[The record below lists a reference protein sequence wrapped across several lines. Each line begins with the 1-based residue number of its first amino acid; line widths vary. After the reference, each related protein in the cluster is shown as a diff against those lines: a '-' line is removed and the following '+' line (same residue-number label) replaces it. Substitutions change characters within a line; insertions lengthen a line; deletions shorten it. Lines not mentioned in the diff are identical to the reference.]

1 MTSKKRYPSGA
12 REGDGFLFSVHIW
25 IPEGD
30 PRARKVGSFSSGL
43 WPTERKR
50 CSKRKPISLKK
61 GREAVT

>member
-30 PRARKVGSFSSGL
+30 PVPRKWVAFPVGCGPLRGKGAARENRFH
-43 WPTERKR
+43 
-50 CSKRKPISLKK
+50 
-61 GREAVT
+61 